1 MSTELQEYSRPL
13 VVAVLAWG
21 LFIMHFFYLVKNEIN
36 TKQQNKIVKLEKE
49 VQINYNDMM
58 EMCKFIDEY
67 DIRAKKRE
75 TLYDLRSKQR
85 EALYTD
91 ECNELNKKVCELMN
105 DCNILKEQIMSLTRS
120 LQQCQSKQSHIQS
133 KYDTLRRTASMR
145 TATQTGVGL
154 EASLRST
161 TQSPKRKK
169 TAQSGDAQ
177 SVTASIQSIE

>member
-1 MSTELQEYSRPL
+1 M
-13 VVAVLAWG
+13 
-21 LFIMHFFYLVKNEIN
+21 N
-36 TKQQNKIVKLEKE
+36 TNQQNKIVKLEKE
-49 VQINYNDMM
+49 VQINYIDMI
-58 EMCKFIDEY
+58 EMYKFIDEY

-75 TLYDLRSKQR
+75 ALYDLQSKQR
-85 EALYTD
+85 EALHTD

-161 TQSPKRKK
+161 QSPKRKK
-169 TAQSGDAQ
+169 TARSADMQ